1 MNRANELE
9 QKATSYDK
17 AGNTQKATEMNTQAA
32 EIRTQAA
39 TGGYS
44 SVDEQE
50 RAERIA
56 RVNASRAQTG
66 RKAFGEEAGDRRFY
80 SDGKEV
86 DEKTFVKRGGRV
98 L

>member
-1 MNRANELE
+1 MR
-9 QKATSYDK
+9 
-17 AGNTQKATEMNTQAA
+17 TQAA
-32 EIRTQAA
+32 ETRAQAA

-44 SVDEQE
+44 SIDEQE

-56 RVNASRAQTG
+56 RVNASRARIG
-66 RKAFGEEAGDRRFY
+66 KKPFGEEAGDRRFF
-80 SDGKEV
+80 SEGKEV